1 MTNVVGY
8 GYNFVIVIIF
18 RVLGCLTAPLMAFMS
33 CDDPVWSQ
41 LLFYFGHSMLYTA
54 RADDVFNDVVAD
66 ITDDVAVDVAL
77 LYDTWP
83 N

>member
-1 MTNVVGY
+1 
-8 GYNFVIVIIF
+8 
-18 RVLGCLTAPLMAFMS
+18 
-33 CDDPVWSQ
+33 
-41 LLFYFGHSMLYTA
+41 MLYTA
-54 RADDVFNDVVAD
+54 LADDVFNDVVAD